1 MNHNEDDRFQTL
13 LDGIIRYRESEKTA
27 VLCGEEGVSYRQLI
41 HDAMII
47 STALNGRGTG
57 KGSFVILA
65 MKRSVH
71 MIKAL
76 LGILYAGAAYVAVDR
91 TWPAGRLAYIQKDC
105 QASCVLDDALYE
117 ALCQEGMEILRSRS
131 SDGDEQEPQLSAED
145 LPRVEGFDAIAV
157 YYTSGSTGEPK
168 GTVTHH
174 SVFLNEAMPVPDN
187 ICSWETA
194 RLCDVV
200 FSMGNFAYGA
210 VACDFFYAL
219 FNGMTLVLASEKE
232 RLSPALLGAC
242 MLRHHADALLGTPS
256 MLLGYLEDETFA
268 AGFAGL
274 KRVILTGE
282 SLSGDAASR
291 IASCTQA
298 VLFDAFGA
306 SEVRNYAF
314 TRIRPGEAIEL
325 GPPTYKAV
333 LLVLDEAGRL
343 HEAGKT
349 HEAGELHEARTSYKE
364 EGLHEADGAFTETKG
379 ELCIGGTPGRYG
391 YYLNRPELT
400 AQKFT
405 VTREYGRIYH
415 TGDLAKIRQDGS
427 ITLAGRADGMR
438 KLHGQRL
445 ELGEVERMMERFPGV
460 SRAAADIRGQGPDA
474 VLLGWYLGKGTEEDR
489 LRAFLAER
497 LPAYMV
503 PARLM
508 ALQEFP
514 LNDSGKLDRR
524 SLPEIPV
531 TAKPA
536 APPQNNLEKLLCD
549 AFVKVLRLS
558 SLPGR
563 DSGFFALG
571 GDSIKAMM
579 LISLLEEE
587 GGYHLSMA
595 DLLKS
600 PTPAKLAAWLSQVK
614 PAVMPAGKAFLEGS
628 SRLNPTVSG
637 EASQN
642 PMAEPLESGLPQ
654 SLLSEELMTLKEDPN
669 IIAVIPVSNA
679 TDIYLRMK
687 RLKISDRR
695 NVSKG
700 KLFVSR
706 SFSEEEFSGRVEHL
720 VRNHPALRSSFV
732 QDQQGRFRQVF
743 YQTCQPVIYYKDIR
757 MLSDGV
763 KERFTDGFL
772 KAMGEG
778 EGLFQAA
785 CLLLSEEK
793 SVILLCVDHTIADG
807 ISLQIIAQELTDP
820 HYRQY
825 EEDALL
831 SHRERVLRD
840 YRTPPAQILDY
851 YRQAQPLWKSG
862 ETLRQDQPDRRVRR
876 IRLTKEETR
885 HLNQTLADRGIMLYS
900 WVQYC
905 YGRAWLDTIEGEE
918 IWLLTLESGRYPD
931 WKGDM
936 RTVGNLIIGTPVAIS
951 RDLSAE
957 AFQERLFLLR
967 SGPWL
972 SDSSILHDGKW
983 QGIAE
988 GITSNL
994 FDGLVKEDGSA
1005 LELLEEHPRTGNSME
1020 LTDGELVI
1028 ELRHPDQEKDNKLYD
1043 QVEVKLKAWLVHIL
1057 SPL

>member
-1 MNHNEDDRFQTL
+1 MNPKEDNRFETL
-13 LDGIIRYRESEKTA
+13 LDGIMRYRESGKTA
-27 VLCGEEGVSYRQLI
+27 VVCQEAEVSYRQLI
-41 HDAMII
+41 RDAMIL
-47 STALNGRGTG
+47 STALKASGTG

-91 TWPAGRLAYIQKDC
+91 TWPSERLAYIQKDC
-105 QASCVLDDALYE
+105 QAACVLDDTLYE
-117 ALCQEGMEILRSRS
+117 SLCQEGRAILRRRGS
-131 SDGDEQEPQLSAED
+131 GGEEENPQLSPED
-145 LPRVEGFDAIAV
+145 LPRVEGSDAIAV

-187 ICSWETA
+187 ICSCETA

-210 VACDFFYAL
+210 VACDIFYAL

-256 MLLGYLEDETFA
+256 MLLGYLEDESFA

-282 SLSGDAASR
+282 ALSEDAASR

-314 TRIRPGEAIEL
+314 TRLRPGEAIEL
-325 GPPTYKAV
+325 GQPTHNAV

-343 HEAGKT
+343 QEAGKLQET
-349 HEAGELHEARTSYKE
+349 E
-364 EGLHEADGAFTETKG
+364 EAFTQIKG

-391 YYLNRPELT
+391 YYLNHPELT

-405 VTREYGRIYH
+405 VTEEYGRIYH
-415 TGDLAKIRQDGS
+415 TGDLARIRRDGS
-427 ITLAGRADGMR
+427 IALAGRADGMR

-445 ELGEVERMMERFPGV
+445 ELGEVERMMERFPGI

-474 VLLGWYLGKGTEEDR
+474 VLLGWYKGKGVEEDR

-503 PARLM
+503 PAQLT
-508 ALQEFP
+508 ALEQFP

-524 SLPEIPV
+524 ALPEISV

-536 APPQNNLEKLLCD
+536 APPRNDLEKLLCD
-549 AFVKVLRLS
+549 AFARVLRRF

-579 LISLLEEE
+579 LISLLEED
-587 GGYHLSMA
+587 GYHLSMA
-595 DLLKS
+595 DLLKA
-600 PTPAKLAAWLSQVK
+600 PTPAKLAAWLAQGK
-614 PAVMPAGKAFLEGS
+614 PADRSAGKPAFDENS
-628 SRLNPTVSG
+628 QPNQTVNG
-637 EASQN
+637 QASQN
-642 PMAEPLESGLPQ
+642 PMSLRSTLSP
-654 SLLSEELMTLKEDPN
+654 SLLPDELMPLKEDPN
-669 IIAVIPVSNA
+669 IIRVLPVSNA

-687 RLKISDRR
+687 RLGISDRR
-695 NVSKG
+695 NVTRAR
-700 KLFVSR
+700 LLVSGIL
-706 SFSEEEFSGRVEHL
+706 SEEAFCDRVEHL

-732 QDQQGRFRQVF
+732 QDQKGRFWQVF

-757 MLSDGV
+757 RLSREV
-763 KERFTDGFL
+763 RERFADGFL
-772 KAMGEG
+772 KSMDEG
-778 EGLFQAA
+778 DSLFQAA
-785 CLLLSEEK
+785 CLPVSEDK

-807 ISLQIIAQELTDP
+807 ISVQIMAQELTDP

-825 EEDALL
+825 TEDALF

-840 YRTPPAQILDY
+840 YRTPPALVTDY
-851 YRQAQPLWKSG
+851 YRQARPLWKSG
-862 ETLRQDQPDRRVRR
+862 ESLRQDLPDRRVRR
-876 IRLTKEETR
+876 VCLTREETGR
-885 HLNQTLADRGIMLYS
+885 LNQTLADRGILLYT

-905 YGRAWLDTIEGEE
+905 YGRALLDTIGGEE
-918 IWLLTLESGRYPD
+918 LWLLTLESGRYPD
-931 WKGDM
+931 WKDDM
-936 RTVGNLIIGTPVAIS
+936 RVVGNLIIGTPVGIS
-951 RDLSAE
+951 RDLTAE

-972 SDSSILHDGKW
+972 SDSSILQDGKW
-983 QGIAE
+983 MGIGE

-994 FDGLVKEDGSA
+994 FDGLLKEEGPV
-1005 LELLEEHPRTGNSME
+1005 LEFPKERPRTGNSME
-1020 LTDGELVI
+1020 LTDGALVI
-1028 ELRHPDQEKDNKLYD
+1028 ELRHPDQEKDNRRYD
-1043 QVEVKLKAWLVHIL
+1043 QVEVKLKAWLLRIL
-1057 SPL
+1057 SL

>member
-1 MNHNEDDRFQTL
+1 MNPKEENRFETL
-13 LDGIIRYRESEKTA
+13 LDGIMRYRESGKTA
-27 VLCGEEGVSYRQLI
+27 VLCGEAGISYRQLI
-41 HDAMII
+41 RDALII
-47 STALNGRGTG
+47 STALKGRETG
-57 KGSFVILA
+57 EGSFVILA
-65 MKRSVH
+65 MERSVH

-91 TWPAGRLAYIQKDC
+91 TWTAGRLEYIQKDC
-105 QASCVLDDALYE
+105 QASCVLDDELYE
-117 ALCQEGMEILRSRS
+117 VLCQEGREILRSRS
-131 SDGDEQEPQLSAED
+131 SGGGGDELSILMEE
-145 LPRVEGFDAIAV
+145 LPGVEGCDTIAV

-187 ICSWETA
+187 ICSCETA

-210 VACDFFYAL
+210 VACDIFYAL

-232 RLSPALLGAC
+232 RLSPALLGEC

-256 MLLGYLEDETFA
+256 MLLGYLEDEIFA

-282 SLSGDAASR
+282 ALSEDAALR
-291 IASCTQA
+291 IASRTQA

-314 TRIRPGEAIEL
+314 TRIRPGEPIEL
-325 GPPTYKAV
+325 GSPTHKAV
-333 LLVLDEAGRL
+333 LLVLDEAGELHEAGKLDEGERL
-343 HEAGKT
+343 HEAG
-349 HEAGELHEARTSYKE
+349 EAY
-364 EGLHEADGAFTETKG
+364 TETKG
-379 ELCIGGTPGRYG
+379 ELCIGGEPGRYG

-415 TGDLAKIRQDGS
+415 TGDLARIRKDGS

-445 ELGEVERMMERFPGV
+445 EFGEVERMMELFPGI

-474 VLLGWYLGKGTEEDR
+474 VLLGWYKGKGVEEDR

-508 ALQEFP
+508 ELQEFP

-524 SLPEIPV
+524 SLPEIPS
-531 TAKPA
+531 TAGPA
-536 APPQNNLEKLLCD
+536 ALPRNDLEKLLCG
-549 AFVKVLRLS
+549 AFAKALRS
-558 SLPGR
+558 TALPGR

-579 LISLLEEE
+579 LISFLEEKE
-587 GGYHLSMA
+587 GYHLSMA
-595 DLLKS
+595 DLLKA

-614 PAVMPAGKAFLEGS
+614 PAVRPAGESAAETGFLPAACRGGGHNIEVVNDQT
-628 SRLNPTVSG
+628 L
-637 EASQN
+637 QN
-642 PMAEPLESGLPQ
+642 PVPMSLRSTLSL
-654 SLLSEELMTLKEDPN
+654 SLLPEELMTLKKNPD
-669 IIAVIPVSNA
+669 IAAVLPVSNA

-687 RLKISDRR
+687 RLRISDRR
-695 NVSKG
+695 NVTRG
-700 KLFVSR
+700 KLFVSG
-706 SFSEEEFSGRVEHL
+706 SFSEEEFRDRMEHL

-732 QDQQGRFRQVF
+732 QDRQGRFRQVF
-743 YQTCQPVIYYKDIR
+743 YQTCQPVFYYKDIR
-757 MLSDGV
+757 MLSEEV
-763 KERFTDGFL
+763 KERFADGFL
-772 KAMGEG
+772 KAMDER
-778 EGLFQAA
+778 ESLFQAA

-793 SVILLCVDHTIADG
+793 SVILLCVDHTVADG
-807 ISLQIIAQELTDP
+807 ISVQIMAQELTAPD
-820 HYRQY
+820 YRQY
-825 EEDALL
+825 GEDALL

-840 YRTPPAQILDY
+840 YRIPPAQVLDY

-876 IRLTKEETR
+876 ISLTKEETR
-885 HLNQTLADRGIMLYS
+885 RLNQALADRGIMLYS

-905 YGRAWLDTIEGEE
+905 YGRAFLDTIGGKE

-936 RTVGNLIIGTPVAIS
+936 RTVGNLIIGTPVMIS
-951 RDLSAE
+951 RELSAE

-967 SGPWL
+967 SAPWL

-983 QGIAE
+983 NGIFE

-994 FDGLVKEDGSA
+994 FDGLLKEDEPE

-1020 LTDGELVI
+1020 LTDGALVI

-1043 QVEVKLKAWLVHIL
+1043 QVEVKLKAWLLHIP
-1057 SPL
+1057 SQ